1 MIAFNRSATIAPGKL
16 ASTLA
21 FAREVAAHITTT
33 TGTEVSVAV
42 PVGGNP
48 SRISWS
54 TRHES
59 LADFDAVMMALMADA
74 AYAALM
80 AKNADNFIP
89 GSVHDDI
96 WRVI

>member
-1 MIAFNRSATIAPGKL
+1 MIEFCRSAVIAPGKL
-16 ASTLA
+16 GGTVV
-21 FAREVAAHITTT
+21 FAKEVAAHIATT

-48 SRISWS
+48 SRIAWS
-54 TRHES
+54 TRHDS
-59 LADFDAVMMALMADA
+59 LADFDATMMALMADP
-74 AYAALM
+74 AYAELVE
-80 AKNADNFIP
+80 KNAANFIP